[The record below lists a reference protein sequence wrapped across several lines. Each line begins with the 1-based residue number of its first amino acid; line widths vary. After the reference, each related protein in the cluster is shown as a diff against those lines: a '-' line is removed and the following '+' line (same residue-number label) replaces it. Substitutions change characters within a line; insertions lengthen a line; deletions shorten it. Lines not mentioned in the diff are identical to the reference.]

1 MEFCDVDESLNF
13 LDQFMVIVHFSFI
26 MKCFKVCLP
35 IFFPTVEEMKKEEPQ
50 KKKIKMGP
58 HRESTKVKSLRRIPP
73 LSMHKNG
80 QLYVSINLFT
90 HLFVNFKMD
99 TSCLMSFLVMLFGDP
114 SKDFVFKKWQITHV
128 SLRAAQEIV
137 NVMRKPLYLV
147 NIFDQLETLP
157 TVPLKK
163 VSHDTYKKT
172 HLTQLSRNEFCNL
185 FALGPAPVRVSKR
198 TKMPTQKFQGENF
211 IFMIRNVINMVM

>member
-1 MEFCDVDESLNF
+1 MFWFCQMFKNEQKL
-13 LDQFMVIVHFSFI
+13 HF
-26 MKCFKVCLP
+26 
-35 IFFPTVEEMKKEEPQ
+35 
-50 KKKIKMGP
+50 
-58 HRESTKVKSLRRIPP
+58 
-73 LSMHKNG
+73 
-80 QLYVSINLFT
+80 FT
-90 HLFVNFKMD
+90 HKE
-99 TSCLMSFLVMLFGDP
+99 
-114 SKDFVFKKWQITHV
+114 FVFFFNWEILVAKFVDSYLENSWKHV
-128 SLRAAQEIV
+128 MNSIIV

-211 IFMIRNVINMVM
+211 IFFY

>member
-1 MEFCDVDESLNF
+1 MFKIPPLKIYCQYSGIPKNCIFWAVQVT
-13 LDQFMVIVHFSFI
+13 DQFMVIVHFRFI

-35 IFFPTVEEMKKEEPQ
+35 IFFPTVEEVKKEEPQ

-90 HLFVNFKMD
+90 HLFHNFKMD

-114 SKDFVFKKWQITHV
+114 SKDFVFKKWQITHL
-128 SLRAAQEIV
+128 SLRAAQEIGIV
-137 NVMRKPLYLV
+137 HHMFSR
-147 NIFDQLETLP
+147 IFLRFFYQ
-157 TVPLKK
+157 V
-163 VSHDTYKKT
+163 
-172 HLTQLSRNEFCNL
+172 
-185 FALGPAPVRVSKR
+185 
-198 TKMPTQKFQGENF
+198 
-211 IFMIRNVINMVM
+211 

>member
-1 MEFCDVDESLNF
+1 
-13 LDQFMVIVHFSFI
+13 
-26 MKCFKVCLP
+26 
-35 IFFPTVEEMKKEEPQ
+35 MKKEEPQ

-128 SLRAAQEIV
+128 SLRAAQEIGIV
-137 NVMRKPLYLV
+137 HHMFSRIFRIRIYDFFTKCYV
-147 NIFDQLETLP
+147 IFDF
-157 TVPLKK
+157 VKCSK
-163 VSHDTYKKT
+163 MSK
-172 HLTQLSRNEFCNL
+172 NCL
-185 FALGPAPVRVSKR
+185 F
-198 TKMPTQKFQGENF
+198 
-211 IFMIRNVINMVM
+211 

>member
-1 MEFCDVDESLNF
+1 
-13 LDQFMVIVHFSFI
+13 
-26 MKCFKVCLP
+26 
-35 IFFPTVEEMKKEEPQ
+35 
-50 KKKIKMGP
+50 MGP

-198 TKMPTQKFQGENF
+198 TKMPTQKFQGENVQIQTHIGLDNF
-211 IFMIRNVINMVM
+211 TLQNDNDDKKVKPIQTHIGLDDSAEHQILFKSFRDDSALAVGNSYYEK

>member
-1 MEFCDVDESLNF
+1 
-13 LDQFMVIVHFSFI
+13 
-26 MKCFKVCLP
+26 
-35 IFFPTVEEMKKEEPQ
+35 
-50 KKKIKMGP
+50 MGP

-114 SKDFVFKKWQITHV
+114 SKDFVFKKWQITHL

-211 IFMIRNVINMVM
+211 MFMIRNVISIY

>member
-1 MEFCDVDESLNF
+1 
-13 LDQFMVIVHFSFI
+13 
-26 MKCFKVCLP
+26 
-35 IFFPTVEEMKKEEPQ
+35 
-50 KKKIKMGP
+50 MGP

-198 TKMPTQKFQGENF
+198 TKMPTQKFQGENVQIQTHIGLDNF
-211 IFMIRNVINMVM
+211 TLQNDNDDKKVKPIQTHIGLDDSTEHQILLKSFRDDSALAVCNSHYEK